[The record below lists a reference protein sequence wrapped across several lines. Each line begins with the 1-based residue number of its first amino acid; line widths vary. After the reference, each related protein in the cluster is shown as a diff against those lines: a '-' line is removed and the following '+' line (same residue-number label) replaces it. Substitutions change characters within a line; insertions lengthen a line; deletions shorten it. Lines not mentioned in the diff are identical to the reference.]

1 VAMRERMAY
10 SARPEVPP
18 TMTVTRGWVV
28 RTVVFRE
35 VMVGGGGGGGGT
47 MVLWV
52 GWCAVELGRAGFEL
66 T

>member
-1 VAMRERMAY
+1 MRERMAY

-35 VMVGGGGGGGGT
+35 VMVGGGGGGDHGPLGG
-47 MVLWV
+47 MVR
-52 GWCAVELGRAGFEL
+52 G
-66 T
+66 

>member
-1 VAMRERMAY
+1 MRERMAY

-35 VMVGGGGGGGGT
+35 VMVGGGGGGPWSFGWDGARLSLGGL
-47 MVLWV
+47 VLS
-52 GWCAVELGRAGFEL
+52 
-66 T
+66 

>member
-1 VAMRERMAY
+1 MRERMAY

-35 VMVGGGGGGGGT
+35 VMVGRET

-52 GWCAVELGRAGFEL
+52 GWCALELGRAGFEL